1 MINEERLLNTFLDL
15 VRIDSPSGEEAT
27 IAGELQKRLLDL
39 GLSVE
44 MDPMKNI
51 LAKLPG
57 DGAPVLLAAH
67 MDTVAPGRGIEPVVK
82 EGIVY
87 SDGTTILGADD
98 KSGIAV
104 ILELLQAILGHG
116 LPHPPL
122 EVVITVQEETGLAGA
137 KGLDMAR
144 LQAKLGVSF
153 DGGDAPGTIVVS
165 APSHN
170 TVTAVIHGKAAH
182 SGGEPEQGINAVV
195 IAAHALVDM
204 PIGRIDAE
212 TTANIGLIRGGT
224 ARNIVPDRVE
234 LMGEARSRDPSKLEN
249 QTVRMV
255 QALEDAAGSFGGT
268 VDVDVVRAYDGYTL
282 TEADPVVSMLMSS
295 CRSVG
300 VEPVLLP
307 SGGGSDAN
315 IYNALGVQVANLS
328 TGMRKPHTREE
339 HIAVAD
345 MVTCTEIGV
354 AFVCGLAP

>member
-27 IAGELQKRLLDL
+27 IAGALQKRLLDL
-39 GLSVE
+39 GLTVE
-44 MDPMKNI
+44 VDAMKNVV
-51 LAKLPG
+51 AKLPG
-57 DGAPVLLAAH
+57 EGAPVLLAAH
-67 MDTVAPGRGIEPVVK
+67 MDTMAPGRGIVPVVK

-98 KSGIAV
+98 KSGVAV
-104 ILELLQAILGHG
+104 ILELLQTILELG

-122 EVVITVQEETGLAGA
+122 EVVITVQEEAGLAGV
-137 KGLDMAR
+137 KGLETAR

-153 DGGDAPGTIVVS
+153 DSGGDPGTIIVS

-170 TVTAVIHGKAAH
+170 MITAVIHGKAAH

-224 ARNIVPDRVE
+224 ARNVVPDRVE

-255 QALEDAAGSFGGT
+255 RALEDAAGSFGGT
-268 VDVDVVRAYDGYTL
+268 VDVEAVRAYDGYTL

-295 CRSVG
+295 CRAVG

-315 IYNALGVQVANLS
+315 IYNALGLQVANLS
-328 TGMRKPHTREE
+328 TGMRKPHSREE

-345 MVTCTEIGV
+345 MVICTQIAL

>member
-182 SGGEPEQGINAVV
+182 SGGEPEQGINAVI

-234 LMGEARSRDPSKLEN
+234 LMGEARSRNPSKLEN

-255 QALEDAAGSFGGT
+255 QALEDAAASFGGR

-345 MVTCTEIGV
+345 MVTCTEIGL
-354 AFVCGLAP
+354 AFVCRLAP